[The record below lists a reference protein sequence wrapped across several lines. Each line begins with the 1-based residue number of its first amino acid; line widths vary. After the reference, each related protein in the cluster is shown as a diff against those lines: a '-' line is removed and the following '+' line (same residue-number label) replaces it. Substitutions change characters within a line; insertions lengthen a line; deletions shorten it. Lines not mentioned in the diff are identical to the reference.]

1 MTAHPAV
8 SLSSEEPLV
17 DGIVR
22 WWQARIDDRIV
33 RPGTRLPSIRGF
45 AADKRVSRH
54 TVVEAYER
62 LTALGYVEA
71 RRGSGFYVRARAAPA
86 PAPRSSRAAA
96 RARLAH
102 RRRLAPAQHVPR
114 PAPRPHAGRRP
125 LPARLAGQRADRPER
140 PRRDAG
146 REAILARVRDPAGLP
161 AAAPAALAQALG
173 ARDPGR
179 AGADRHHGG
188 RHPRDRSGGA
198 PLPPAR
204 RRRVRR
210 RSGLVRDVRALRHA
224 RRARDRRAAPR
235 GRPRPRGAPRPA
247 GGASTKALR
256 ALLGA
261 AQPDRHLDDRGQ
273 CLRGAPARRGARR
286 HARRGRH
293 LRRPLAGRDAAPA
306 GAGGGACGWRRWTA
320 AGA

>member
-1 MTAHPAV
+1 DCLVHYRYSSHIPGGQVTAHPSL

-33 RPGTRLPSIRGF
+33 RPGTRLPSIRRF

-62 LTALGYVEA
+62 LAELGYVHA
-71 RRGSGFYVRARAAPA
+71 RRA
-86 PAPRSSRAAA
+86 RSSAPVIARRP

-146 REAILARVRDPAGLP
+146 REAILACVRYPTGLP
-161 AAAPAALAQALG
+161 AP
-173 ARDPGR
+173 
-179 AGADRHHGG
+179 
-188 RHPRDRSGGA
+188 
-198 PLPPAR
+198 
-204 RRRVRR
+204 
-210 RSGLVRDVRALRHA
+210 
-224 RRARDRRAAPR
+224 
-235 GRPRPRGAPRPA
+235 
-247 GGASTKALR
+247 
-256 ALLGA
+256 
-261 AQPDRHLDDRGQ
+261 
-273 CLRGAPARRGARR
+273 
-286 HARRGRH
+286 
-293 LRRPLAGRDAAPA
+293 
-306 GAGGGACGWRRWTA
+306 
-320 AGA
+320 